1 MGMVLLS
8 SAWIVL
14 ASVKRNRDMQESRR
28 GASPAVEGVEG
39 GVEKIV
45 EEGVGERMKMRE
57 KKREREREKKRAG
70 RGEEGPVRQ

>member
-1 MGMVLLS
+1 M
-8 SAWIVL
+8 AWAAPAIVTG
-14 ASVKRNRDMQESRR
+14 KRNRDMQESRR

-57 KKREREREKKRAG
+57 KMRS
-70 RGEEGPVRQ
+70 